1 MFLTETNEEQIHIIA
16 QLCTRFYHLMK
27 ALQIRHQDPYTPVIK
42 AKEAILNKENIE
54 TSSFVMYNSFFLVT
68 DLGDRFIE

>member
-1 MFLTETNEEQIHIIA
+1 
-16 QLCTRFYHLMK
+16 MK

-42 AKEAILNKENIE
+42 AKEAILNKENIK

-68 DLGDRFIE
+68 S